1 LNIIEINMNDSQ
13 QIISYLENEWS
24 LQLNKNLTLEEL
36 TGKLSEQIHF
46 LIQNDFNK
54 LIRLLYTIDVS
65 ESKLKFLLKE
75 KQDEDAGKLIASLI
89 IERQIQ
95 KMQTRKDF
103 KSKNE
108 ESEEER
114 W

>member
-1 LNIIEINMNDSQ
+1 MNTNQ

-24 LQLNKNLTLEEL
+24 LQINKHFTIEEL
-36 TGKLSEQIHF
+36 TDKLSEEIHF
-46 LIQNDFNK
+46 LIQHDFNK
-54 LIRLLYTIDVS
+54 LIRLLYTVDVN
-65 ESKLKFLLKE
+65 ESKLKSLLKE

-108 ESEEER
+108 ESGEER